1 MRFGLELPPQI
12 KVYGAFFVYSFTMGS
27 MFPRLPDI
35 QRALNV
41 AEGQLGLALIGSAV
55 GTLISLTFAGRIIEA
70 IGYRRVL
77 LTAIPLLSFWYALA
91 MWAQSPLTLFLL
103 LLPVG
108 LTIGCIEIIIN
119 IEADRV
125 EHAIGRRIMSRSHAF
140 WSLGFFA
147 SGMVGAFIA
156 QTGLEPH
163 LHLALMIPVSIVAT
177 LVVLG
182 RFEPAAHRGGA
193 STEETPRLAKPTM
206 AIMALVA
213 VCLSAMLMEG
223 AGIDWSAIYMRDL
236 FAAEPFWAG
245 FAVAIV
251 AGSQA
256 FARFFADGFV
266 DRHSPVM
273 VARTLLVVLGLG
285 VLLVFFAPAFTSL
298 YPGFSPLGWVAYLG
312 FAMIGI
318 GSSALFPLA
327 MSAAAQ
333 QTDRAAAIN
342 VAALAQFSFTA
353 FLLGPPLLGYIGEHF
368 GLPWIYGVGLPLV
381 VLGLLTA
388 NVLETRSAT
397 TKTVP
402 AE

>member
-1 MRFGLELPPQI
+1 MRFGIELPPQI
-12 KVYGAFFVYSFTMGS
+12 KVFGAFFVYSFCMGS

-35 QRALNV
+35 QTAMGV

-55 GTLISLTFAGRIIEA
+55 GTLVSLTFAGRFIEA

-77 LTAIPLLSFWYALA
+77 LSAIPLLSALYALA
-91 MWAQSPLTLFLL
+91 MWAQGPLMFFLA

-125 EHAIGRRIMSRSHAF
+125 EHAIGRRIMSRAHAF
-140 WSLGFFA
+140 WSLGFFSA
-147 SGMVGAFIA
+147 GMVGSFIA
-156 QTGLEPH
+156 QSGLSVQ
-163 LHLALMIPVSIVAT
+163 LHLLVMIPVIIVAT

-182 RFEPAAHRGGA
+182 RFEPAPQRSGS
-193 STEETPRLAKPTM
+193 STEETPHLARPTM
-206 AIMALVA
+206 AIMMLVA

-223 AGIDWSAIYMRDL
+223 AGIDWSAIYMRDM

-245 FAVAIV
+245 IAVATV

-266 DRHSPVM
+266 DRYNPVV
-273 VARTLLVVLGLG
+273 VARTLLTLLGAG
-285 VLLVFFAPAFTSL
+285 VLLVFFAPAAWS
-298 YPGFSPLGWVAYLG
+298 AYLG

-333 QTDRAAAIN
+333 QTDRPAAIN

-353 FLLGPPLLGYIGEHF
+353 FLLGPPLLGYVAEHF
-368 GLPWIYGVGLPLV
+368 GIRWTFGVGFPLV
-381 VLGLLTA
+381 LLGLVTA
-388 NVLETRSAT
+388 HVLAPRRAS
-397 TKTVP
+397 KVVLP
-402 AE
+402 

>member
-1 MRFGLELPPQI
+1 MRFGIDLPPQI
-12 KVYGAFFVYSFTMGS
+12 KVFGAFFVYSFCMGS

-35 QRALNV
+35 QTAMGV
-41 AEGQLGLALIGSAV
+41 GEGQLGLALIGSAV
-55 GTLISLTFAGRIIEA
+55 GTLISLTFAGRFIEA

-77 LTAIPLLSFWYALA
+77 LTAIPLLSVFYALA
-91 MWAQSPLTLFLL
+91 MWAQGPLMFFLL

-125 EHAIGRRIMSRSHAF
+125 EHAIGRRIMSRAHAF
-140 WSLGFFA
+140 WSLGFFSA
-147 SGMVGAFIA
+147 GMVGSFVA
-156 QTGLEPH
+156 QSGLSVQIH
-163 LHLALMIPVSIVAT
+163 LMAMVPVIIIAT
-177 LVVLG
+177 LVLLG
-182 RFEPAAHRGGA
+182 RFEAAPHRTGS
-193 STEETPRLAKPTM
+193 STDETPHFARPTLP
-206 AIMALVA
+206 IMLLVG

-223 AGIDWSAIYMRDL
+223 AGIDWSAIYMRNI

-245 FAVAIV
+245 IAVATV

-266 DRHSPVM
+266 DRYNPVV
-273 VARTLLVVLGLG
+273 VARALLTILGAGVV
-285 VLLVFFAPAFTSL
+285 LVFFAPVAWS
-298 YPGFSPLGWVAYLG
+298 AYLG

-333 QTDRAAAIN
+333 QTDRPAAMN

-353 FLLGPPLLGYIGEHF
+353 FLLGPPLLGYVAEHF
-368 GLPWIYGVGLPLV
+368 GIQWTFGVGLPLV
-381 VLGLLTA
+381 VLGLVTA
-388 NVLETRSAT
+388 QALAPRTASR
-397 TKTVP
+397 TVTP
-402 AE
+402 